1 MRLPLAPVGFR
12 PQPEA
17 GNSRGPLALQV
28 GYDMRFDIAG
38 PLPTAMV
45 FMLHV
50 HPEIAGH
57 LESPERLIVEP
68 EGVSAEMF
76 LDPFGN
82 RCARVIAPPGA
93 LRVAYDNVFK
103 TTYDPEPQPDA
114 STPQEEAGALPTGVL
129 PFLLNSRY
137 CEIDR
142 LSAIAWDLFGKLPPG
157 GSRALA
163 INRWVFEHVRFGY
176 RFTRPNKT
184 ALDTYVEG
192 TGVCRDMTHLA
203 ITYCRA
209 MNIPARYATGYL
221 ADIDA
226 DPDPTPMDFS
236 AFYEIY
242 LGGRWWPM
250 DARHGR
256 ARIGR
261 VLMARGRDATDVA
274 LVTSFGR
281 HKLTKFT
288 VITAP
293 AASTP
298 LPMPATDIPLARS
311 A

>member
-1 MRLPLAPVGFR
+1 V
-12 PQPEA
+12 
-17 GNSRGPLALQV
+17 
-28 GYDMRFDIAG
+28 
-38 PLPTAMV
+38 
-45 FMLHV
+45 
-50 HPEIAGH
+50 
-57 LESPERLIVEP
+57 
-68 EGVSAEMF
+68 F

-82 RCARVIAPPGA
+82 RCARVIAPPGT
-93 LRVAYDNVFK
+93 LRVAYENVCQ

-114 STPQEEAGALPTGVL
+114 ATPQEEAGALPTDVL

-157 GSRALA
+157 GSRGSA

-203 ITYCRA
+203 ITFCRA

-274 LVTSFGR
+274 LITSFGR

-293 AASTP
+293 AATSP
-298 LPMPATDIPLARS
+298 LPMPAPGLPLARS